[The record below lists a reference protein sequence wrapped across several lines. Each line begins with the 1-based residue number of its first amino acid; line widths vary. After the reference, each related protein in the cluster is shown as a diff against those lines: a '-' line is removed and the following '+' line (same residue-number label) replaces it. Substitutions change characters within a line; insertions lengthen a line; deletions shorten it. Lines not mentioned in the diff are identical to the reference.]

1 MIRYQT
7 LTAIFMIFYCVEFGL
22 KTAIFSILPSS
33 ILFFR
38 NSENS
43 LKALAAE
50 ADICHCDPCRCHETP
65 TDCRGCSNEI
75 MRLVNNTLDAATS
88 QEQPP
93 EKESPDILE
102 QNPLSLINSLCV
114 TVEKEEEDFGDL
126 PSIPSQF
133 SVNDNYVALTSD
145 SVLEGEGQLI
155 TSSTA
160 LLNATEPSEPS
171 AEELLQLEENGNDLL
186 AFPTAPLTEAE
197 SSPGIAVPV
206 MFNASTGNFECIKTG
221 GPQHSIAK
229 VWRDSQPTVSHGCVC
244 GESKGK
250 SPCCVVVCLKTL
262 KQIKKAVKK
271 GCCILKNTDEQPTVP
286 PDSENVEQSNGNVE
300 AERTE
305 ESPSIAVSTS
315 RQDSLLEFV
324 EILDLPNSVFSLDI
338 EEDGDEYQ
346 F

>member
-1 MIRYQT
+1 MHPI
-7 LTAIFMIFYCVEFGL
+7 C
-22 KTAIFSILPSS
+22 
-33 ILFFR
+33 FR
-38 NSENS
+38 NNENS
-43 LKALAAE
+43 IKVLAAE
-50 ADICHCDPCRCHETP
+50 ADICHCDPCRCHEMP

-75 MRLVNNTLDAATS
+75 MRLVNNTLDATTS

-93 EKESPDILE
+93 EKESPDVLE

-114 TVEKEEEDFGDL
+114 TVEKDDEDFGDL
-126 PSIPSQF
+126 PSITPPF
-133 SVNDNYVALTSD
+133 SINDNYVALSSD

-160 LLNATEPSEPS
+160 LLNADSSFTESSEPS
-171 AEELLQLEENGNDLL
+171 AEELLENDNDLL
-186 AFPTAPLTEAE
+186 GYPTAPLTEAE

-229 VWRDSQPTVSHGCVC
+229 VWRDSPQTVSNGCAC

-271 GCCILKNTDEQPTVP
+271 GCCALKNSEKEEQP
-286 PDSENVEQSNGNVE
+286 PDAENVNQCNGNVE
-300 AERTE
+300 AESMET
-305 ESPSIAVSTS
+305 PTINTS
-315 RQDSLLEFV
+315 RQDSLLEYV

-338 EEDGDEYQ
+338 EEDGDEYH